1 MLGFLVNYIN
11 EGQLAFLM
19 EKGPSHI
26 AIILDGNRRYAT
38 KHKLELY
45 KGHEIG
51 AKKVEQLLDWCYELG
66 VKELTLYSFSTEN
79 FNRNK
84 REVGFLMGLFRKQL
98 EKLKNDKRLDKDKIK
113 VVFIGRLGLFPKDI
127 QEEMKEIMENTKAHD
142 NLKVNFAMGYGSK
155 QEIVDAVNK
164 LLKKGVKEVDE
175 KDFENELYLK
185 SKPDLLIRPGGE
197 LRVSNFLLWQCCY
210 SELIF
215 LRRLWPEFTKKD
227 LIKCIE
233 EYKRRKRRFGR

>member
-1 MLGFLVNYIN
+1 
-11 EGQLAFLM
+11 M

-26 AIILDGNRRYAT
+26 AIILDGNRRYAK
-38 KHKLELY
+38 KHKLELW

-142 NLKVNFAMGYGSK
+142 NLKVNFAMGYGSR
-155 QEIVDAVNK
+155 QEIVDAVNN
-164 LLKKGVKEVDE
+164 LLGKGV
-175 KDFENELYLK
+175 
-185 SKPDLLIRPGGE
+185 
-197 LRVSNFLLWQCCY
+197 
-210 SELIF
+210 
-215 LRRLWPEFTKKD
+215 
-227 LIKCIE
+227 
-233 EYKRRKRRFGR
+233 